1 MRLSPLLAA
10 VPSELSPQT
19 FPADIAP
26 NDTVIRGIG
35 YDSRTVAPGDLFV
48 ALRGAD
54 QDGHDYLAEAL
65 RAGASALLVEDRSR
79 LPADIGVPVI
89 VVARYAC
96 PWEDSTDG
104 EGPHATN
111 VRRFRLSVEH
121 GTPRA

>member
-65 RAGASALLVEDRSR
+65 RAGASAPLVEDRAR
-79 LPADIGVPVI
+79 LPAGLGVPPP
-89 VVARYAC
+89 VV
-96 PWEDSTDG
+96 G
-104 EGPHATN
+104 G
-111 VRRFRLSVEH
+111 RR
-121 GTPRA
+121 RALHSQHQGQRAGAGQRQHRGKHLDTLD